1 MNRAAVGLAA
11 LLALASTAAA
21 GKAPDI
27 SPPPGARLPLDLVFQ
42 DEVGKSATIA
52 QALNGHPAVVVFADW
67 TCNALCGTTLGQA
80 AMVLRETHLVPGR
93 DYVFLAIGMDA
104 RNSPRDAATMKAVH
118 LSDAPL
124 LSAASHFL
132 TGDVA
137 ATHKAMANVGFHA
150 IYLPDQDQ
158 FAHPAALLVV
168 SANGLLERVMPSF
181 MLEPSEL
188 RAALAKPP
196 EAADF
201 GHRLLLICHAVL
213 TGSYGRWVPNAL
225 MICGVG
231 TLLVMAGTLTV
242 LFRRGP
248 TTR

>member
-1 MNRAAVGLAA
+1 MSCVALRVAA
-11 LLALASTAAA
+11 LLALVLTAGA

-42 DEVGKSATIA
+42 DEAGRSTTIA

-80 AMVLRETHLVPGR
+80 AMVLRETHLVPGH
-93 DYVFLAIGMDA
+93 DYVFLAIGIDS
-104 RNSPRDAATMKAVH
+104 RDSPSDAAAMKTVH
-118 LSDAPL
+118 LADAPE

-132 TGDVA
+132 SGDAVA
-137 ATHKAMANVGFHA
+137 TRKVMDGVGFHA
-150 IYLPDQDQ
+150 IYIPDQDQ

-168 SANGLLERVMPSF
+168 SASGLLKRVMPSF

-188 RAALAKPP
+188 RAALAGPP

-213 TGSYGRWVPNAL
+213 AGSYGRWVPGAL
-225 MICGVG
+225 MIGGVG
-231 TLLVMAGTLTV
+231 TLLVMAGALTV
-242 LFRRGP
+242 LSRRGP
-248 TTR
+248 AR